1 MKSLLISL
9 IVMQA
14 VVVWPVVGAY
24 IIFTMDT
31 SDSSDTVNGLL
42 NVVAVFCIIWS
53 FMGLLISKLVY
64 SSLKSRDSRN
74 K

>member
-14 VVVWPVVGAY
+14 VVVWPAAGAY
-24 IIFTMDT
+24 VIFTMDT
-31 SDSSDTVNGLL
+31 SDSSDTVVGLL
-42 NVVAVFCIIWS
+42 NVVAVFCVIWS
-53 FMGLLISKLVY
+53 LMGLLITKLVY

-74 K
+74 R